1 MRRNKKRRNGLRLIG
16 LMVMIICFV
25 VLYKSTELKS
35 EANAKVQKK
44 AELEQL
50 ISDENDR
57 TKEIE
62 ERKLYPGPIEFK

>member
-62 ERKLYPGPIEFK
+62 ERKLYPG